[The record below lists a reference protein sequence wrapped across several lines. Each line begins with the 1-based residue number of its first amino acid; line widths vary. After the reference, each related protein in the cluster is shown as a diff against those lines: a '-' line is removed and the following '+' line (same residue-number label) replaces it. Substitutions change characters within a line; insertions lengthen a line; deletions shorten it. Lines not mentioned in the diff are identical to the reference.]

1 MTTPRAEGERFLIA
15 ATIDSVEE
23 GQAFETLPPHM
34 TVVRWFSLAEHRRH
48 FLDNAMG
55 RLMTAEPFQQL
66 VGGKHSLFGEHNDV
80 PVREML
86 GAEAGPHFGLSRLVK
101 GFGKFPESDLY
112 AETFRPHI
120 TDTPERAVRAKERIG
135 MATVALFSAQNE
147 EPLMTVEN
155 AYQLGKHR
163 G

>member
-1 MTTPRAEGERFLIA
+1 MTVPLTEGERFIIA
-15 ATIDSVEE
+15 ATIDFVEE

-34 TVVRWFSLAEHRRH
+34 TIVRWFSLPEHRRQ

-55 RLMTAEPFQQL
+55 RLMIAEPFQQL

-86 GAEAGPHFGLSRLVK
+86 GAEDGPHFGLSRLVQ
-101 GFGKFPESDLY
+101 GLGKFSDNDPFT
-112 AETFRPHI
+112 ETFRPHI
-120 TDTPERAVRAKERIG
+120 TDTPEYAVRAKERIS
-135 MATVALFSAQNE
+135 MATVALFSAQAE
-147 EPLMTVEN
+147 ESANVVEA